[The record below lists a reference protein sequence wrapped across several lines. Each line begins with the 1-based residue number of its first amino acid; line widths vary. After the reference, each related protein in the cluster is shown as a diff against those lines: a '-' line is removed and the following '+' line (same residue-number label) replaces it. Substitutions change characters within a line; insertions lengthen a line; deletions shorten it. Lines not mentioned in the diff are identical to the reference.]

1 MLQKMREG
9 GQPLVTSTIQLVV
22 RGMKKS
28 LALEII
34 CDALGVFK
42 VTRDWIRQFLK
53 QYMNLTFKVG
63 MTIKKKLPND

>member
-1 MLQKMREG
+1 
-9 GQPLVTSTIQLVV
+9 
-22 RGMKKS
+22 MKKS

-63 MTIKKKLPND
+63 MTIKKKQPND